1 MATSSDVW
9 FVVYEDDWPL
19 RAFKTLEAAKQ
30 WADKNCRPQE
40 YEIRSGDK
48 AVKDA
53 LSLEDVMNKE
63 ALW

>member
-1 MATSSDVW
+1 MATSNK
-9 FVVYEDDWPL
+9 FVVYEDDWPVRSFPTL
-19 RAFKTLEAAKQ
+19 QGARA
-30 WADKNCRPQE
+30 WAEKNCRPLE

-53 LSLEDVMNKE
+53 MSLEDTMNSE